1 MVSSHELVSNDF
13 DIMDGWL
20 NHVQGAMRLL
30 EIRGVEQL
38 DSDLGLELFTTVRFQ
53 HVSTLSPIL
62 GRV

>member
-1 MVSSHELVSNDF
+1 MVSNDF

-38 DSDLGLELFTTVRFQ
+38 DTDLGVELFTTVRLQ
-53 HVSTLSPIL
+53 NVSTLSPIL